1 MREKLLW
8 VDLETTGLFPEKGYP
23 LEIAVALTNE
33 DLEMVSFQT
42 FVVNWAKTQEEVT
55 ASMPPRVRDMHREN
69 GLMKEVFSGE
79 HKSVEEIDQLLALD
93 VVGWDR
99 TVDRWEPCRL
109 AGSKPSFDRKWIERW
124 FPHFARLPHYRDF
137 DVGTLRAMFRLKRPP
152 ADPTHR
158 AADDIQRD
166 FSQLKRIVAAIPP
179 ELYDKINI

>member
-33 DLEMVSFQT
+33 DLEMVAFQS
-42 FVVNWAKTQEEVT
+42 FVVNWATSQEEVM
-55 ASMPPRVRDMHREN
+55 ASMPPRVRDMHQEN
-69 GLMKEVFSGE
+69 GLLKAVFSGE
-79 HKSVEEIDQLLALD
+79 GKTVEKIDQFLALD
-93 VVGWDR
+93 VGGWDE
-99 TVDRWEPCRL
+99 TTDRWEPCRL
-109 AGSKPSFDRKWIERW
+109 AGSKPSFDRKWIEQW

-137 DVGTLRAMFRLKRPP
+137 DVGTLRAMFRLKRPT

-166 FSQLKRIVAAIPP
+166 FSELKRIVQAVPAS
-179 ELYDKINI
+179 LYDELNT